1 MCLTCGCGNEDD
13 VRIVTLDAQGQQHHS
28 IVLLIIIS
36 MIIIITTMV
45 ITSTMITINRVRM
58 QPTPYTPR
66 LRSLR
71 V

>member
-13 VRIVTLDAQGQQHHS
+13 VRIVTLDAQGQQHRH
-28 IVLLIIIS
+28 VLIIIS
-36 MIIIITTMV
+36 MIIITTTMV
-45 ITSTMITINRVRM
+45 ITSTMITISRVRI

-71 V
+71 I